1 MTCFGRRL
9 LDGLHLRCP
18 SPPLA
23 PTNIIQN
30 VPAELRR
37 SHVVLHIGH
46 HRCAVRN
53 KNDEYESERRQGM
66 GCQEGKC

>member
-1 MTCFGRRL
+1 MTCSGRRL

-53 KNDEYESERRQGM
+53 KKD
-66 GCQEGKC
+66 K